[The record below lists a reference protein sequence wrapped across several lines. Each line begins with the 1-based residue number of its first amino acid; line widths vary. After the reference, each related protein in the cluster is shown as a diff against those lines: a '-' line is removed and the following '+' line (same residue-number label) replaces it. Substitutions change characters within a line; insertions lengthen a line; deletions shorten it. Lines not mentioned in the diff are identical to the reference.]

1 MKKPV
6 VDYRKFRLSKI
17 NSPEFSHLKLLIG
30 WIGYFALYLLTENL
44 ISYDSCHI
52 IHSKLDDVIPFCE
65 YFVVP
70 YVLWYAYVAISLL
83 YFALYNIDSF
93 KKLSTFIIFTQVIA
107 MTVYI
112 LYPNRQDLRPDE
124 FERNNFFTFIVGILY
139 KLDTSTN
146 VCPSLH
152 VGYSVAIASVW
163 LKEKGISPLWKT
175 ASTIFATLVCLSTA
189 FIKQHSVVDI
199 FWALVMCGAIEIVI
213 YRSYWVKKLTRHKK
227 GM

>member
-44 ISYDSCHI
+44 ISHDGCHV

-93 KKLSTFIIFTQVIA
+93 KKLSAFIIFTQVIA

-124 FERNNFFTFIVGILY
+124 FERNNVFTFIVGILY

-163 LKEKGISPLWKT
+163 LKENGISWLWKT
-175 ASTIFATLVCLSTA
+175 ASTIFAILVCLSTA

-199 FWALVMCGAIEIVI
+199 FWALVMCGGIEIVI
-213 YRSYWVKKLTRHKK
+213 YRSYWIKKLTRHK
-227 GM
+227 

>member
-44 ISYDSCHI
+44 ISHDSCHV

-124 FERNNFFTFIVGILY
+124 FERNNVFTFIVGILY

-163 LKEKGISPLWKT
+163 LKENGISWLWKT
-175 ASTIFATLVCLSTA
+175 ASTIFAILVCLSTA

-199 FWALVMCGAIEIVI
+199 FWALVMCGGIEIII
-213 YRSYWVKKLTRHKK
+213 YKDYWIKKLTHHKK